1 MATPIQNPEQKPRA
15 DATKGALIRAAVTV
29 FGRDGFQAASTRA
42 IAQEAGVNQALI
54 KYHFANKQGLYDAA
68 IESIADRIGTEVVP
82 IFRAIEADRAA
93 SDPAASL
100 SALKRM
106 LGAMIGLLARED
118 AANWAQLIVREQQSP
133 GPAFLKIY
141 DGIMAPALTTMTGL
155 VRALDPAG
163 RLGDPKLLV
172 ITLVGQVLVLRVAHA
187 TMMRFVGWDR
197 IGDKELAEI
206 RARIDRTLDRLFAET
221 ENTL

>member
-1 MATPIQNPEQKPRA
+1 MTTPIPNPAQRPRA
-15 DATKGALIRAAVTV
+15 DATKDALIRAAVAV

-68 IESIADRIGTEVVP
+68 IQSIADRMGTEVLP
-82 IFRAIEADRAA
+82 IFHAIEANRVED
-93 SDPAASL
+93 DPAASL
-100 SALKRM
+100 FALKRM

-141 DGIMAPALTTMTGL
+141 DGIMAPALTTMARL
-155 VRALDPAG
+155 VNVLDPAG

-197 IGDKELAEI
+197 IGDKELEEI
-206 RARIDRTLDRLFAET
+206 RARIGRNLDRLFAET
-221 ENTL
+221 EHAP